1 MDVMK
6 IWIRKEKRCIHHEG
20 VSTGNHRTD
29 DEYFLERSM
38 NVMDKEGAIVG
49 SGDKERIG
57 HVHKG
62 CCSY

>member
-1 MDVMK
+1 
-6 IWIRKEKRCIHHEG
+6 
-20 VSTGNHRTD
+20 
-29 DEYFLERSM
+29 M

-62 CCSY
+62 RCSY